1 MTSWRKCTKYIRC
14 LLQINITKLNTRPS
28 ILILLGYN
36 AGLNLIIFRLLA
48 ALFVLW

>member
-1 MTSWRKCTKYIRC
+1 MRW

-28 ILILLGYN
+28 ILMLVEYN